1 MQHFLAGQ
9 VLMAMFDDAHKL
21 EMYRFFGCIQ
31 CCGGTTMGL
40 RIYTGVRQ
48 DDHLMD
54 SIKNINNRA
63 IYTITVKSFYW
74 FHFLFIN

>member
-1 MQHFLAGQ
+1 
-9 VLMAMFDDAHKL
+9 MAMFDDAHKL

-48 DDHLMD
+48 DDRFTVPVHVKIRQESLN
-54 SIKNINNRA
+54 SGT
-63 IYTITVKSFYW
+63 IYTSEG
-74 FHFLFIN
+74 